1 MGTLAVTPLDLLV
14 LGLLQERPMH
24 GYELYQRIKTERIDR
39 WFNIS
44 MPGVYY
50 ALGKLRDRGYVS
62 EIRQR
67 RGSVDKAIYLL
78 TDAGQQAFFEALE
91 AHVAGHIPIHFDY
104 DLSIYLLNR
113 LPIDRALALM
123 EQRMEALRQ
132 WQMQV
137 RESMEQEQDLNPRL
151 RAIFDHTL
159 RFTTMERMWMGELIE
174 SIQGNAGALEEP
186 GKRRL
191 MVMSGDLR
199 QYHLPDLLRL
209 IASGKHSGT
218 LTITDG
224 VLGRA
229 INFVRGQPNCI
240 AGYRLDQEESVPRSE
255 EDSFRAI
262 YDLFRWQAGEF
273 IFDQSQPRHQWC
285 VPVHLITSQLILE
298 GCRWVDNWETIR
310 RLVSSS
316 EAVFEVSMGAEELE
330 KLGVTE
336 AEKAFLNEVNGGRDI
351 TDIAGRLQ
359 LTLFEASRIAYTLL
373 AVGAIRYGDLERI
386 RLRRTF
392 REIAELNCR
401 GTLVLRKHPSDTSC
415 EQAVN
420 RACAD
425 IPIRIE
431 NGHIVDQ
438 TPPDMEMDLLVN
450 IYRTFLIRQIEVI
463 RQYFGLDAARELA
476 ARTLRQLVPELQ
488 AVAERYGFVRILH
501 P

>member
-1 MGTLAVTPLDLLV
+1 MGTPALTPLDLLV

-24 GYELYQRIKTERIDR
+24 GYELFQLIKTERIDR

-67 RGSVDKAIYLL
+67 RGSVDKAIYRL
-78 TDAGQQAFFEALE
+78 TDAGRQAFFEALE
-91 AHVAGHIPIHFDY
+91 THVAGHIPIHFDY

-113 LPIDRALALM
+113 LPVERALTLM
-123 EQRMEALRQ
+123 ERRLESLRQ
-132 WQMQV
+132 WQIQV
-137 RESMEQEQDLNPRL
+137 REEMEENSELNPRL

-159 RFTTMERMWMGELIE
+159 RFITMERMWMGELIE
-174 SIQGNAGALEEP
+174 SIQGNAGISEER
-186 GKRRL
+186 GRRGL
-191 MVMSGDLR
+191 MVLSGDLH

-224 VLGRA
+224 VLSRA

-240 AGYRLDQEESVPRSE
+240 AGYRQDQAESAPPSM
-255 EDSFRAI
+255 EDSLRAI
-262 YDLFRWQAGEF
+262 FDLFRWQAGAF
-273 IFDQSQPRHQWC
+273 TFDQSQPKHQWC
-285 VPVHLITSQLILE
+285 VPVNITTTQLILE
-298 GCRWVDNWETIR
+298 GSRWVDNWGTIR

-316 EAVFEVSMGAEELE
+316 EAIFEVNKTSEELA
-330 KLGVTE
+330 KLELTE
-336 AEKAFLNEVNGGRDI
+336 TEQAFLKAVDGNHSIG
-351 TDIAGRLQ
+351 DIAGLLQ
-359 LTLFEASRIAYTLL
+359 LTLFETSRIAYTML
-373 AVGAIRYGDLERI
+373 AIGAIRYGDLERI
-386 RLRRTF
+386 RLRRAF

-401 GTLVLRKHPSDTSC
+401 GTLALRKHPSDTSC

-420 RACAD
+420 RACQD

-431 NGHIVDQ
+431 NGHIVDE
-438 TPPDMEMDLLVN
+438 TPPDMGLEKLVS
-450 IYRTFLIRQIEVI
+450 IYRTFLSRQMEVI
-463 RQYFGLDAARELA
+463 RQYFGIDAAHNLA
-476 ARTLRQLVPELQ
+476 SCTLRQLVPELQ
-488 AVAERYGFVRILH
+488 TVAERYGFIRIMH

>member
-1 MGTLAVTPLDLLV
+1 MGTPALTPLDLLV

-24 GYELYQRIKTERIDR
+24 GYELYQLIKAERIDR

-78 TDAGQQAFFEALE
+78 TEAGQQAFFEALE
-91 AHVAGHIPIHFDY
+91 AHAAGHVPVHFDY

-113 LPIDRALALM
+113 LPIERALALM
-123 EQRMEALRQ
+123 EQRMESLRQ

-137 RESMEQEQDLNPRL
+137 RETMEQEPDLNPRL

-159 RFTTMERMWMGELIE
+159 RFITMERMWMGELIE
-174 SIQGNAGALEEP
+174 SIQGNAGALEAP
-186 GKRRL
+186 GKRGL
-191 MVMSGDLR
+191 MVMAGDLR

-218 LTITDG
+218 LTVTDG

-240 AGYRLDQEESVPRSE
+240 AGYRLDQAEATPPSM
-255 EDSFRAI
+255 EDSLRAVF
-262 YDLFRWQAGEF
+262 DLFRWQAGEF
-273 IFDQSQPRHQWC
+273 TFDQSQPQHQWC
-285 VPVHLITSQLILE
+285 IPIQLTTTQLILE

-310 RLVSSS
+310 RLVSSP
-316 EAVFEVSMGAEELE
+316 EAVFEVSMGEEELE
-330 KLGVTE
+330 QLGLTE
-336 AEKAFLNEVNGGRDI
+336 TEKAFLKEVDGSRDI

-373 AVGAIRYGDLERI
+373 AVGAIRYGDMERI
-386 RLRRTF
+386 HLRRAF

-420 RACAD
+420 RACQD

-431 NGHIVDQ
+431 SGHIVDE
-438 TPPDMEMDLLVN
+438 TPPDLELDKLAHV
-450 IYRTFLIRQIEVI
+450 YRTFLSRQIEVI
-463 RQYFGLDAARELA
+463 RQYFGMDAARELT

-488 AVAERYGFVRILH
+488 AVAERYGFIRILH